1 MARIKVKVR
10 VGVRVWYGV
19 WNMGYGQLADAED
32 AVEALLEDVG
42 ELGREQRVALLG
54 RDEVVVVRVTVVVAR
69 GGGGGEGGGGDGRW
83 WW

>member
-54 RDEVVVVRVTVVVAR
+54 RDDGGEGD
-69 GGGGGEGGGGDGRW
+69 GGGGKGRW